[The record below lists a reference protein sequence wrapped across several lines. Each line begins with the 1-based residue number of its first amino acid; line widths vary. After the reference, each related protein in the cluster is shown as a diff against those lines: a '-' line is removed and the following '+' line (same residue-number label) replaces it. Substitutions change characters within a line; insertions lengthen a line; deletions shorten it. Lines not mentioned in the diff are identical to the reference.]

1 MCLLPQPYRKGTGAI
16 SPPTLSADPDDRIP
30 ALVAPRKLIPAGAGR
45 VALAVAGLSAL
56 ALAGC
61 GVSTKGDFDRG
72 KQLFTTKCAVCHT
85 LKDAGSTATIG
96 PNLDAAF
103 AQARA
108 SGMDPETISGVVKN
122 QVENPRPSTSDP
134 AVSMPAD
141 LVTGS
146 NLDDVASY
154 LGEVAG
160 NPAIKAPKIP
170 DDPGAPVF
178 AQNGCSGCH
187 TMKAMGA
194 SGTVGPDLD
203 QVIPGMTAAQV
214 KESIVDPNKK
224 IATGFPKNVMP
235 DTFGQSIAPPQLNQL
250 VQFLLTYANPTGKPV
265 KSPTPRT
272 KPAKPPKAA
281 NGGKPAKSG
290 SSGK

>member
-1 MCLLPQPYRKGTGAI
+1 M
-16 SPPTLSADPDDRIP
+16 
-30 ALVAPRKLIPAGAGR
+30 APRKLIPAGAGR
-45 VALAVAGLSAL
+45 AALAVAGISAL

-96 PNLDAAF
+96 PNLDTAF

-108 SGMDPETISGVVKN
+108 VGMDPETISGVVKN
-122 QVENPRPSTSDP
+122 QVENPRPSNGDP

-141 LVTGS
+141 LVTGGD
-146 NLDDVASY
+146 LDDVASY
-154 LGEVAG
+154 LGAVAG
-160 NPAIKAPKIP
+160 NPAIKAPNIP
-170 DDPGAPVF
+170 NDPGATVF

-203 QVIPGMTAAQV
+203 KVVPGPPPMTAAELRQ
-214 KESIVDPNKK
+214 SIVDPNAKK
-224 IATGFPKNVMP
+224 SPGYPPNVMP
-235 DTFGQSIAPPQLNQL
+235 DNFGQVIEPPALDQL
-250 VQFLLTYANPTGKPV
+250 VQFLLLYANKEGKPSGAPTSPSTSP
-265 KSPTPRT
+265 KSKTAKPS
-272 KPAKPPKAA
+272 KPAK
-281 NGGKPAKSG
+281 GTKPDKSG
-290 SSGK
+290 SSSGYGK

>member
-1 MCLLPQPYRKGTGAI
+1 
-16 SPPTLSADPDDRIP
+16 
-30 ALVAPRKLIPAGAGR
+30 VAPRKLIPAGAVR
-45 VALAVAGLSAL
+45 VALAVAGISAL
-56 ALAGC
+56 FALTGC

-72 KQLFTTKCAVCHT
+72 KQLFTTRCATCHS
-85 LKDAGSTATIG
+85 LRDAGSTAVIG
-96 PNLDAAF
+96 PDLDAAF

-108 SGMDPETISGVVKN
+108 SGMDPETISGVVKA
-122 QVENPRPSTSDP
+122 QVENPRPSNTNP

-141 LVTGS
+141 IVTGS
-146 NLDDVASY
+146 ELDDVASY

-160 NPAIKAPKIP
+160 NPAIKAPKTP

-203 QVIPGMTAAQV
+203 KVIPGMTAAEV

-224 IATGFPKNVMP
+224 IATGFPPNVMP
-235 DTFGQSIAPPQLNQL
+235 DTFGQSISPTQLDQL
-250 VQFLLTYANPTGKPV
+250 VQFLLKYANPTGEPSGAATSST
-265 KSPTPRT
+265 KSS
-272 KPAKPPKAA
+272 KS
-281 NGGKPAKSG
+281 AKSG
-290 SSGK
+290 SANKSSK